1 MRRRRA
7 SRITLAAAILAA
19 AAPAAAQTPRVL
31 LVGDSWAAFFWQ
43 TQVLRET
50 FAAHGHPEFVERGE
64 VTAIAGSTAAEW
76 TDPAFLQLITDELA
90 ANPTIDVVQ
99 VTLGGNDFLAGE
111 PDGWYVGIPD
121 PGALY
126 AEIVAD
132 VATVVDHTLALDPDV
147 RVLVSGYDYPNF
159 VESLERILAFVC
171 IPLWNGMGQP
181 DPPTLN
187 QASLA
192 LGEEFDTLAAT
203 RERVDV
209 IHHWGLMQ
217 YLFGSGT
224 PPPGDP
230 TLPSPIEAMALQAD
244 CIHLRTAGYL
254 AVAESLWL
262 SYYQAALTGIFFS
275 DGFESGDLGAWSA
288 SFPSAP
294 SAGSSA
300 DLARR

>member
-1 MRRRRA
+1 MCLRPAFRVTIA
-7 SRITLAAAILAA
+7 LALIAA

-43 TQVLRET
+43 TQALGQT

-76 TDPAFLQLITDELA
+76 TDPAFLQLVTDELA
-90 ANPTIDVVQ
+90 AHPTIDIVQ
-99 VTLGGNDFLAGE
+99 ITLGGNDFLAGE
-111 PDGWYVGIPD
+111 PDGWYVGMPD
-121 PGALY
+121 PDALY

-159 VESLERILAFVC
+159 VESLERVLAFVC
-171 IPLWNGMGQP
+171 IPLWNGMVQP
-181 DPPTLN
+181 DPPALN

-192 LGEEFDTLAAT
+192 LGAEFDTLAAT

-217 YLFGSGT
+217 FVFGAGAP

-244 CIHLRTAGYL
+244 CIHLRPSGYL
-254 AVAESLWL
+254 AVAESLWP
-262 SYYQAALTGIFFS
+262 SYYQAALTGTIFS
-275 DGFESGDLGAWSA
+275 DGFESGDLDAWSA
-288 SFPSAP
+288 AIP
-294 SAGSSA
+294 
-300 DLARR
+300 